1 MRKSAYRATTVHAN
15 DIFTSLV
22 SGLDRCSAKTSFDY
36 EREDDHDAWVA
47 SNNAQQAAE
56 DAERRQELADRTHAH
71 QEALASA
78 QFEEEDDYVFRSQEN
93 LKALGKR
100 PSSR

>member
-22 SGLDRCSAKTSFDY
+22 SGLDRRSAKTSFDY
-36 EREDDHDAWVA
+36 EREDDHAEWVA
-47 SNNAQQAAE
+47 SNNAQAAAE
-56 DAERRQELADRTHAH
+56 EAERRQELADRTHAH
-71 QEALASA
+71 QNALALA
-78 QFEEEDDYVFRSQEN
+78 QFEGEDDYIFRSQEN
-93 LKALGKR
+93 LKAILPR